1 MVGLSSFMHSRA
13 LNGFFKTAS
22 YICDMK
28 KITTILLAAAISVSM
43 ASAQNPA
50 ARYINSLRNSNTL
63 KEASWSVLAVKVKG
77 DTIANLNS
85 RLKLIP
91 ASNTKLITTGVAL
104 NELGAD
110 YRFKTKIAYHG
121 RIEDGTL
128 KGDVYIIGGGDPTIA
143 ATQDSCA
150 TPYSKM
156 FASWAKMISDA
167 GIKRIDGRIV
177 GDGRWFDGMEVHGD
191 WEYDDLGTYYSPGG
205 NGLCFYENEVDFRA
219 VPGATVGAPVSITQT
234 WPETPWMSVSSIA
247 KTSKA
252 GSGDD
257 LLYYATEMAPVG
269 EMRGTLGIDAGTRK
283 EECANRYGALT
294 CAYYFYKHLESA
306 GISVSEGPVDIDS
319 QKHLRSFD
327 GAAGPWAMP
336 WDSLHVIGTSE
347 SPRLADIVSR
357 TNHVSDNFY
366 AETLLRTVGR
376 EKAGS
381 AAYPAALEYEL
392 LALKKLGVDTSYG
405 FLQDDG
411 SGLSRRNWITTDFFV
426 RFLNSMRKSSAWESY
441 LASLPQPGKGTLSGR
456 VNGAPQ
462 SDRSRIYMKSGSMG
476 GVRCYSGYILPGNG
490 KEGDTIVF
498 SILTNNV
505 TAPSRQ
511 LLPQLDRIIELIAA
525 ENR

>member
-1 MVGLSSFMHSRA
+1 
-13 LNGFFKTAS
+13 
-22 YICDMK
+22 MK
-28 KITTILLAAAISVSM
+28 KITTILLAAVLLISM
-43 ASAQNPA
+43 AGAQNPA
-50 ARYINSLRNSNTL
+50 ARYANSLRSSNTL
-63 KEASWSVLAVKVKG
+63 KEASWSVLAVKIKG
-77 DTIANLNS
+77 DTIADFNS

-121 RIEDGTL
+121 KIENGTL

-150 TPYSKM
+150 TPYSKL
-156 FASWAKMISDA
+156 FTSWTKMLADA
-167 GIKRIDGRIV
+167 GIRRIEGRIV
-177 GDGRWFDGMEVHGD
+177 GDGRWFDGMEVNGD

-205 NGLCFYENEVDFRA
+205 NGLCFYENEVDFKA
-219 VPGATVGAPVSITQT
+219 VPGASIGAAVTVTQT
-234 WPETPWMSVSSIA
+234 WPETPWMNVTSTA
-247 KTSKA
+247 RTSKA
-252 GSGDD
+252 GSGDN
-257 LLYYATEMAPVG
+257 LLYYATEMAPIG
-269 EMRGTLGIDAGTRK
+269 EMRGTLGVDAGSRK

-294 CAYYFYKHLESA
+294 CAYNFFKHLESA
-306 GISVSEGPVDIDS
+306 GISVSEGPADIDATR
-319 QKHLRSFD
+319 HLRSFD
-327 GAAGPWAMP
+327 SEAGPWAMP
-336 WDSLHVIGTSE
+336 WDSLAVIGISE

-381 AAYPAALEYEL
+381 ATYSAALEYEL
-392 LALKKLGVDTSYG
+392 QALKKLGVDTSYG

-426 RFLNSMRKSSAWESY
+426 RFLKSMRKSSAWEAY

-462 SDRSRIYMKSGSMG
+462 ADRSRIYMKSGSMG
-476 GVRCYSGYILPGNG
+476 GVRCYSGYVLPANG

-505 TAPSRQ
+505 TAPSRE
-511 LLPQLDRIIELIAA
+511 LLPQLDRLIELIAA